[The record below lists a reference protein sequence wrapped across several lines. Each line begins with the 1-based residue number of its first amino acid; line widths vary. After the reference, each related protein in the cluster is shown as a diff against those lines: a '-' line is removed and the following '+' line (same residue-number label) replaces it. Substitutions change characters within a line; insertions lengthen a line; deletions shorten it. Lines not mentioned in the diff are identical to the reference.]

1 MTLARLDQGFVDP
14 LEPRDRQ
21 ETAMSKRHASP
32 LVGRRSFLRAAT
44 LAGAGS
50 LAPSVAAD
58 AQGVAQSPP
67 RSAPMVDELTAE
79 ELRSLLKLE
88 PNQTCGFVRIT
99 YLSSLSIAAGG
110 LPAPFA
116 DGRPMGSALYFMVT
130 PEAPVRLHRIRND
143 QLYHYYLGDP
153 LEVFLLR
160 GDGTTERVVVGPDLR
175 AGERVQLFIPGNTF
189 HTARLIG
196 RRRWFLG
203 ASTEWPGVV
212 PADVELGNLDEL
224 AGKYP
229 AVAADLRAIAAS
241 VRH

>member
-88 PNQTCGFVRIT
+88 PNQTCGT
-99 YLSSLSIAAGG
+99 SGSI
-110 LPAPFA
+110 
-116 DGRPMGSALYFMVT
+116 
-130 PEAPVRLHRIRND
+130 
-143 QLYHYYLGDP
+143 
-153 LEVFLLR
+153 
-160 GDGTTERVVVGPDLR
+160 
-175 AGERVQLFIPGNTF
+175 
-189 HTARLIG
+189 
-196 RRRWFLG
+196 
-203 ASTEWPGVV
+203 
-212 PADVELGNLDEL
+212 
-224 AGKYP
+224 
-229 AVAADLRAIAAS
+229 
-241 VRH
+241 